1 MRTVNLSM
9 STEHARASGS
19 SRIPPPPE
27 LHWLAVLGLSIVTF
41 GLFLYIWCIVL
52 GIWSNK
58 AQRSPVT
65 LLLYLAGIIL
75 LVVEV
80 VYTAGAPAGSFEDSM
95 GTLIRLAGTAPLIFA
110 NFRVKDLIIDYST
123 SVAGPWISCNGVFV
137 FLFGPIYLQFKITEV
152 RSYLKEA
159 ATLP

>member
-1 MRTVNLSM
+1 MNLNLSTDR
-9 STEHARASGS
+9 SPATRPD
-19 SRIPPPPE
+19 RIPAPPE

-41 GLFLYIWCIVL
+41 GVFLYIWCIVL
-52 GIWSNK
+52 GIWANK

-75 LVVEV
+75 LIVEV
-80 VYTAGAPAGSFEDSM
+80 VYTSGATAGSFEASM

-137 FLFGPIYLQFKITEV
+137 FLFGPIYLQFKITEI
-152 RSYLKEA
+152 RSYLKDA
-159 ATLP
+159 AAHPQ

>member
-1 MRTVNLSM
+1 MNLNI
-9 STEHARASGS
+9 STDLNPTPGPD
-19 SRIPPPPE
+19 RIPAPPE
-27 LHWLAVLGLSIVTF
+27 LHWLAVLGLTIVTF

-52 GIWSNK
+52 GVWANK

-75 LVVEV
+75 LIAEV
-80 VYTAGAPAGSFEDSM
+80 AYTAGATAGSFESSM
-95 GTLIRLAGTAPLIFA
+95 GSLIRLAGAAPLIFA

-123 SVAGPWISCNGVFV
+123 SVAGPWVSLNGVFV
-137 FLFGPIYLQFKITEV
+137 FLFGPIYLPFKITEV

-159 ATLP
+159 ATHRL